1 MEFKILNQKFK
12 RDAQCRH
19 ASLLSGRVLHL
30 TMADLNEWVIAP
42 MQKFVK
48 DSVHLVRMCTK
59 PDAKGAFLEGAAR
72 DLSTTIIVG
81 RNPGLL

>member
-1 MEFKILNQKFK
+1 
-12 RDAQCRH
+12 
-19 ASLLSGRVLHL
+19 
-30 TMADLNEWVIAP
+30 MADLNEWVIAP

-72 DLSTTIIVG
+72 YLSTTIIVG